1 MGSMLSLSVGEIVP
15 ILQQWHQYNRDETW
29 SKRGYDIGL
38 QSMRIDIL
46 NTVREEMRDQVTVII
61 SSLDNLM
68 VVATLMLSIGFG
80 FVVEGTFPPS
90 EKDYE
95 YDDVQK
101 PFLVVYA
108 ILCALSLVFP
118 LACLMLTIAARF
130 EVELCQQDVMGD
142 LQKHLLKALQ
152 KDQSDLLDDALARQE
167 QEDRLRRAED
177 EGKAKELQQAED
189 EETAKEFQRAEDE
202 KTAKELEQAEE
213 EGVIAM
219 MEEELVVQD
228 AMEKDY
234 EQEARNKLE
243 KEMAKDEAMERDPQ
257 EGDGRKT
264 GKDMIYVTGIEKIKV
279 TVFLCVRSHNPDARK
294 KKKVSDAVI
303 VAAKADVET
312 VVVSKADTEIGV
324 IVAESQFLGGGTGTE
339 DKSKGTGKGSNT
351 KKQKERRREFEA
363 ACATRSESE
372 AEMHGYDEYDNQKE
386 RDRKQQAARRK
397 YVEDDVD
404 DLPDFGDDEDVKPE
418 ASSSSSGARQEQQ
431 DLQLEMLKEQA
442 RAGARA
448 RVTSQTAYQTSMAT
462 KAETAEE
469 SKGRIRLLLAKSYDK
484 DMSEAFEAAKQR
496 TDEKDE
502 KKRKMKEGEE
512 KGEDNEPK
520 KAKKDDEEA
529 KKAKKDDEEA
539 KKAKKDE
546 EKTGSSCYSFIFVWA
561 DAYARAPSDC
571 TRARGR
577 SAPPV
582 GQRGDKSPGASLRD
596 AVHSGL
602 KRQLGTLMSADHVG
616 HIAEDEVRLI
626 AEGLLQKVNHYHTL
640 YPIAQLFLWLG
651 MLSSVLL
658 CSVLLGLY
666 YQANYPNTPWM
677 WRCYSGILVAC
688 AVISVFF
695 LVWMKFRMLREPET
709 KIHRKNS
716 VDTSVGASMRDFAD
730 AAVGQEKTRQKD
742 SRCYPHKTS
751 ERGAGHLSG
760 PQERL
765 RRPLLPELAR
775 RTSSSSWQHNL
786 SPIASVTPVT
796 AQAGSE
802 VASDSELFFES
813 AAEELDE
820 TDKKVTASFFAPLR
834 KSFSQNV

>member
-152 KDQSDLLDDALARQE
+152 KDQSDLLDDALE
-167 QEDRLRRAED
+167 SSPLNGIRRFAVS
-177 EGKAKELQQAED
+177 A
-189 EETAKEFQRAEDE
+189 T
-202 KTAKELEQAEE
+202 
-213 EGVIAM
+213 V
-219 MEEELVVQD
+219 
-228 AMEKDY
+228 
-234 EQEARNKLE
+234 
-243 KEMAKDEAMERDPQ
+243 
-257 EGDGRKT
+257 DGLGSFR
-264 GKDMIYVTGIEKIKV
+264 G
-279 TVFLCVRSHNPDARK
+279 
-294 KKKVSDAVI
+294 
-303 VAAKADVET
+303 AA
-312 VVVSKADTEIGV
+312 
-324 IVAESQFLGGGTGTE
+324 
-339 DKSKGTGKGSNT
+339 
-351 KKQKERRREFEA
+351 
-363 ACATRSESE
+363 AT
-372 AEMHGYDEYDNQKE
+372 
-386 RDRKQQAARRK
+386 
-397 YVEDDVD
+397 
-404 DLPDFGDDEDVKPE
+404 P
-418 ASSSSSGARQEQQ
+418 SSSSGPTPTPWHRQTAPG
-431 DLQLEMLKEQA
+431 LSASPSSLTPTS
-442 RAGARA
+442 
-448 RVTSQTAYQTSMAT
+448 VTSRQQHQPRQQQQEHAT
-462 KAETAEE
+462 K
-469 SKGRIRLLLAKSYDK
+469 SGPRGL
-484 DMSEAFEAAKQR
+484 Q
-496 TDEKDE
+496 
-502 KKRKMKEGEE
+502 
-512 KGEDNEPK
+512 
-520 KAKKDDEEA
+520 
-529 KKAKKDDEEA
+529 
-539 KKAKKDE
+539 
-546 EKTGSSCYSFIFVWA
+546 
-561 DAYARAPSDC
+561 
-571 TRARGR
+571 RGR

-688 AVISVFF
+688 AIISVFF
-695 LVWMKFRMLREPET
+695 FVWMKFRMLREPET

-730 AAVGQEKTRQKD
+730 AAVGQEKIRQKD

-760 PQERL
+760 PQDRL

-820 TDKKVTASFFAPLR
+820 TDKKVTASFYAPLR
-834 KSFSQNV
+834 KSFSQDV

>member
-1 MGSMLSLSVGEIVP
+1 MIVHFGSSAFFASQPQGFHTNVSQYVYATHQFCKSEILSQQQPISKSRLVPCHHGVGHCRGAIPCWFTLMGAFLSLSVGETVQ

-152 KDQSDLLDDALARQE
+152 KDQSELLGDSSESSPLNGI
-167 QEDRLRRAED
+167 RRFA
-177 EGKAKELQQAED
+177 ASA
-189 EETAKEFQRAEDE
+189 T
-202 KTAKELEQAEE
+202 
-213 EGVIAM
+213 V
-219 MEEELVVQD
+219 
-228 AMEKDY
+228 
-234 EQEARNKLE
+234 
-243 KEMAKDEAMERDPQ
+243 
-257 EGDGRKT
+257 DGLGSFR
-264 GKDMIYVTGIEKIKV
+264 GI
-279 TVFLCVRSHNPDARK
+279 H
-294 KKKVSDAVI
+294 
-303 VAAKADVET
+303 
-312 VVVSKADTEIGV
+312 
-324 IVAESQFLGGGTGTE
+324 
-339 DKSKGTGKGSNT
+339 
-351 KKQKERRREFEA
+351 A
-363 ACATRSESE
+363 ACA
-372 AEMHGYDEYDNQKE
+372 
-386 RDRKQQAARRK
+386 AATPSFSSGPTPTPWHRQTAPGLSATPSSLTSTF
-397 YVEDDVD
+397 VTSD
-404 DLPDFGDDEDVKPE
+404 
-418 ASSSSSGARQEQQ
+418 SSSA
-431 DLQLEMLKEQA
+431 KN
-442 RAGARA
+442 
-448 RVTSQTAYQTSMAT
+448 AT
-462 KAETAEE
+462 K
-469 SKGRIRLLLAKSYDK
+469 SGPRGL
-484 DMSEAFEAAKQR
+484 Q
-496 TDEKDE
+496 
-502 KKRKMKEGEE
+502 
-512 KGEDNEPK
+512 
-520 KAKKDDEEA
+520 
-529 KKAKKDDEEA
+529 
-539 KKAKKDE
+539 
-546 EKTGSSCYSFIFVWA
+546 
-561 DAYARAPSDC
+561 
-571 TRARGR
+571 RGR

-582 GQRGDKSPGASLRD
+582 GQRGDKSPGTSFKD

-688 AVISVFF
+688 AVISCFF

-716 VDTSVGASMRDFAD
+716 IDTSVGASMRDFAD
-730 AAVGQEKTRQKD
+730 TAVGQEKTRQKD
-742 SRCYPHKTS
+742 SRCYPHMTS
-751 ERGAGHLSG
+751 ERGAGNLNG
-760 PQERL
+760 PQDRL

-775 RTSSSSWQHNL
+775 RNSSSSWQRNL
-786 SPIASVTPVT
+786 SPIASGTPVT

-802 VASDSELFFES
+802 LASDSELFFES

-820 TDKKVTASFFAPLR
+820 TDKKVTASFSAPLR
-834 KSFSQNV
+834 KSFSQDV